1 VVISFTKQN
10 IRKEDNILYIR
21 YIKRTIL
28 SPPSPKQ
35 VVNVYDLGYLEVEKD
50 SPAEQLSSH
59 YHIKRKEITSCQK
72 KKKSTTKSIPAKE
85 E

>member
-1 VVISFTKQN
+1 VIISFTKQN
-10 IRKEDNILYIR
+10 IRKEDNIIIYSLY
-21 YIKRTIL
+21 KKNHL

-35 VVNVYDLGYLEVEKD
+35 VVNVYDLGYLGVEKD
-50 SPAEQLSSH
+50 SPAEQLISH